1 MVQEQNL
8 EKKTGKQTGT
18 GCMGGFFQIFD
29 RHQILAGKRLHSIK
43 RLPSTTV
50 GFFLPFFVLSVLMFI
65 VSLGHPLKCISAFFL
80 FQSREATSE
89 QEKSVESPVT
99 PKDPS
104 APSPRRSPIFEF
116 NETISRSPWKL
127 SKEAPRLSLDSRA
140 VVDATGSLK
149 PREIRT
155 NATVSSPN
163 QCKSNREENGV
174 DEINKQRRSPSVV
187 ARLMGLEAP
196 LRDSD
201 PEPSRQSELRRSASE
216 ARGRDPFHFQSRF
229 IEGVNF
235 HLKQSQQSNL
245 RSGEISSNVVTEN
258 GAKQEKVMSNGSEWS
273 RHVRAEPVK
282 APVRGMVQRKRFYD
296 SVDFFPETKQTVSI
310 YGEIEKRLKLRGID
324 EPSKDIET
332 VKQFLEAL
340 QLKGLL
346 HTTKPEKQRSDRN
359 FTYEH
364 EQSPIVVIKP
374 AAIRRIGYDLPPSG
388 YRPIPGTRRNPNL
401 DSPPTMSPRRDRP
414 DNERNLRNQS
424 RTRGSISPTRSE
436 NGVKRP
442 SGKPLSIE
450 TQIGNGNVKQ
460 RRVSPVQSSRVNVR
474 RTGLD
479 QTTNRSL
486 GNRKS
491 TADIPPEDE
500 TSTTSEC
507 SISSSSQTDTERS
520 KVEAYKEGRSLL
532 ERCDKLLHSIA
543 EMTAATAESQPSPV
557 SVLDSSLYKDSSPSL
572 VMQRRIDFKDQ
583 VIESEDELWSPASAM
598 SSAESKSSDKSDDC
612 EFIYISDILRASSCL
627 PDDADIFLLLEKQQ
641 YLKGKDTSKVY
652 RLQRKLIFD
661 TIREI
666 LNRKGQL
673 PPWKLNPWTGHTSL
687 QQIWSEFQ
695 KIRERVS
702 SDDLFE
708 VICGVLRRDLAG
720 DSITGWE
727 DCPIEMSQ
735 AVLDIERLIFK
746 DLIVETIGELTDF
759 SGKSSKIPAICRKL
773 VF

>member
-1 MVQEQNL
+1 MMTGMVQVQNL
-8 EKKTGKQTGT
+8 EKKTGKQT

-29 RHQILAGKRLHSIK
+29 RHQILTGKRLHSIK
-43 RLPSTTV
+43 RLPST
-50 GFFLPFFVLSVLMFI
+50 
-65 VSLGHPLKCISAFFL
+65 A
-80 FQSREATSE
+80 SREATSE

-99 PKDPS
+99 PKDRSTPS
-104 APSPRRSPIFEF
+104 QEKSRQSVEPYNTTGCRNKSPSRSPIFEF
-116 NETISRSPWKL
+116 NEISSRSPWKF

-155 NATVSSPN
+155 NATVLSPN
-163 QCKSNREENGV
+163 QCKSNREEDGV
-174 DEINKQRRSPSVV
+174 DEIDKQRRSTSVV

-196 LRDSD
+196 LRDSG
-201 PEPSRQSELRRSASE
+201 PEQSRQSELRRSASE
-216 ARGRDPFHFQSRF
+216 ARGRDPFHFQPRF

-235 HLKQSQQSNL
+235 LLKQSQQSNL
-245 RSGEISSNVVTEN
+245 RNGEISSNVVTEN
-258 GAKQEKVMSNGSEWS
+258 GAKQERVMSNGSERS
-273 RHVRAEPVK
+273 RNVRAEPVK

-340 QLKGLL
+340 KLKGLL
-346 HTTKPEKQRSDRN
+346 HTKPEKQRGDRN

-374 AAIRRIGYDLPPSG
+374 AAIRKTGNEFSPSG
-388 YRPIPGTRRNPNL
+388 YSPRPGTRRNPNL

-414 DNERNLRNQS
+414 ERERNLRNQS
-424 RTRGSISPTRSE
+424 RARGSISPTRSD

-450 TQIGNGNVKQ
+450 TQRGNGNVEQ
-460 RRVSPVQSSRVNVR
+460 RRVPPVQSARVNVR

-486 GNRKS
+486 GSRKS
-491 TADIPPEDE
+491 TADIPAEDE
-500 TSTTSEC
+500 TSTASEC
-507 SISSSSQTDTERS
+507 SISSSSQTDTERC
-520 KVEAYKEGRSLL
+520 KVDAYKEGRSLL

-543 EMTAATAESQPSPV
+543 EMTATTAESQPSPV
-557 SVLDSSLYKDSSPSL
+557 SVLDSSLYKDESSPSL

-598 SSAESKSSDKSDDC
+598 SSAESKLSDKTDDC

-695 KIRERVS
+695 KIQERDS

-708 VICGVLRRDLAG
+708 VICGVLRKDLAG
-720 DSITGWE
+720 DAINGWE

-759 SGKSSKIPAICRKL
+759 SGKSTKFPAICRKL